1 VILSCEAVRSV
12 ALHQGR
18 PSNSMRGTFRSPFTF
33 LARERGCLRGGAMIG
48 TNVFKPEPLPS
59 MWKVILFRIWQAEQR
74 DRILSDWED
83 NVFGIHLSREEKQRL
98 H

>member
-1 VILSCEAVRSV
+1 L
-12 ALHQGR
+12 
-18 PSNSMRGTFRSPFTF
+18 
-33 LARERGCLRGGAMIG
+33 CLRGGAMIKSEL
-48 TNVFKPEPLPS
+48 VRVKPIPS
-59 MWKVILFRIWQAEQR
+59 MWKVLLFRIAQAELR

>member
-1 VILSCEAVRSV
+1 
-12 ALHQGR
+12 
-18 PSNSMRGTFRSPFTF
+18 
-33 LARERGCLRGGAMIG
+33 MIG
-48 TNVFKPEPLPS
+48 TNILQPEPLPS

-83 NVFGIHLSREEKQRL
+83 DVFGIRLSKDEKQRL